1 MPKVLVADDIP
12 DNVKLLA
19 YELSDHGYEVVTAY
33 NGRQAL
39 EVARLECPDVILLDV
54 MMPGL
59 DGIEVC
65 RRLKADAELKNI
77 PVIMISA
84 CDMEQ
89 DVIRGLD
96 AGAHDYVTKPFS
108 LPIVLARVRSAARAK
123 ADSDL
128 IAKMNEQLA
137 ELAVTDA
144 LTGLRNQRYFR
155 EALSSLFSLTTR
167 QRVPLSVVM
176 IDVDHFKAY
185 NDSAGHPAGDRV
197 LKAVAGVLVG
207 HVREQ
212 DVVARYGGEEF
223 VVVLPGSDEF
233 AASATAERLRCEVAS
248 YPWPLRPVTISL
260 GAATLEP
267 GGLDLQT
274 LVDRADRALYAAKRG
289 GRNRLVS
296 FGDITL
302 SAMAVA

>member
-128 IAKMNEQLA
+128 IAKINEQLA

-223 VVVLPGSDEF
+223 VVVLPGADAF

-267 GGLDLQT
+267 GGPDLQT

-296 FGDITL
+296 FGDIVL